1 MRLEISNGSRLV
13 AMSGLGASH
22 IENRSLSK
30 LWINAL
36 FFSHV
41 LDWEE

>member
-1 MRLEISNGSRLV
+1 
-13 AMSGLGASH
+13 MSGLAQDFVAGH